1 MNLSFTMK
9 PHILTSEIPHTTL
22 GMYIRDLRM
31 KKRIALRKFADM
43 LNKLAQSNE
52 NPEFNKPSSCSAGF
66 LSDIENGRRYPS
78 EQVLEYIAHIL
89 NVTVEEL
96 KANDH
101 RMPTEEL
108 QRLHAVNPLFGFAFR
123 RAVNFINSEK
133 LTPEEVLQRLSRE
146 PISTPNQNE

>member
-1 MNLSFTMK
+1 MK
-9 PHILTSEIPHTTL
+9 PHLLTSEIPHTTP

-31 KKRIALRKFADM
+31 KKRIALRKFAEK
-43 LNKLAQSNE
+43 LTQLAQSNE
-52 NPEFNKPSSCSAGF
+52 NPEFNKPSSYSAGF

-78 EQVLEYIAHIL
+78 EQVLEYIANIL
-89 NVTVEEL
+89 NVSVEEL

-133 LTPEEVLQRLSRE
+133 LSPEEMLQRLSGE
-146 PISTPNQNE
+146 QINIVNKNE

>member
-1 MNLSFTMK
+1 MK
-9 PHILTSEIPHTTL
+9 PHLLTSEIPHTTL

-31 KKRIALRKFADM
+31 KKHIALRKFAEK
-43 LNKLAQSNE
+43 LTQLAQSNE
-52 NPEFNKPSSCSAGF
+52 NPEFNKPSAYSAGF

-78 EQVLEYIAHIL
+78 EQVLEYIANIL
-89 NVTVEEL
+89 NVSVEEL

-133 LTPEEVLQRLSRE
+133 LSPEEMLQRLSGE
-146 PISTPNQNE
+146 QINIVNKNE